1 MTNDFLVRIG
11 GKCRSWVAQSN
22 PWTNVYGLGRTL
34 LATGTAGT
42 LACNHSTNLFR
53 PAVGVLQVPFCQGPA
68 RISFFCPFSHHLEI
82 ARWIAVA
89 ILVVVASGWRPR
101 FTAPLHWWLTFSLA
115 TSAVMVDGGDQVSS
129 VLTLLLLPVALTDGR
144 KWHWQTATSQPGL
157 GHELKALVALFALLA
172 IRVQVAGIYFHAAV
186 GKMRVE
192 EWTDG
197 TVLYYWFTD
206 PQFGATGVI
215 RRLIEPLLRHGPTL
229 ALMTWGAML
238 LELSLFMALVMPKKS
253 WKYLLPLGIA
263 FHASIAIIHGL
274 VSFFFAMAA
283 ALVLYLRPVEQP
295 LVLPNLVAWKQRIM
309 RHRVAVA
316 EATNLHPQPVPVGK

>member
-1 MTNDFLVRIG
+1 MPELGCAVRPVDE
-11 GKCRSWVAQSN
+11 RLRAREN
-22 PWTNVYGLGRTL
+22 
-34 LATGTAGT
+34 ATGDGNSAHAGVQSFDES
-42 LACNHSTNLFR
+42 LSSGGGRPSGPVLPGACANKL
-53 PAVGVLQVPFCQGPA
+53 LL
-68 RISFFCPFSHHLEI
+68 SFFRTIWKSPGGSPWPFS
-82 ARWIAVA
+82 W
-89 ILVVVASGWRPR
+89 SSPPGWRPR

-144 KWHWQTATSQPGL
+144 KWHWQADGSRTGY
-157 GHELKALVALFALLA
+157 GHEWKSLVALFALLA

-206 PQFGATGVI
+206 PQFGATGAV
-215 RRLIEPLLRHGPTL
+215 RQAIEPLLRHGPTL

-238 LELSLFMALVMPKKS
+238 LELSLFMALVMPKKA
-253 WKYLLPLGIA
+253 WRYLLPLGIA

-295 LVLPNLVAWKQRIM
+295 FVLPNLVAWKQRIM